1 MASNQESDIFLKS
14 FHGSSN
20 KMENEDSTNV
30 DIEEQES
37 KYKWILR
44 KNTHED
50 ILQWL
55 RDKNLGNIISN
66 MVMKW
71 GSTLYYCLS
80 SSSTSCF

>member
-30 DIEEQES
+30 DIEERES
-37 KYKWILR
+37 KYKRILR
-44 KNTHED
+44 ENSHED

-55 RDKNLGNIISN
+55 RDKTLGNITSN
-66 MVMKW
+66 MVINW
-71 GSTLYYCLS
+71 GLDINIIIS
-80 SSSTSCF
+80 

>member
-71 GSTLYYCLS
+71 GSTLILLPK
-80 SSSTSCF
+80 

>member
-30 DIEEQES
+30 DIEERES
-37 KYKWILR
+37 KYKRILR
-44 KNTHED
+44 ENSHED

-55 RDKNLGNIISN
+55 RDKNLGNITSN

-71 GSTLYYCLS
+71 GSTL
-80 SSSTSCF
+80 T

>member
-55 RDKNLGNIISN
+55 RDKNLGNITSN
-66 MVMKW
+66 MVIKW
-71 GSTLYYCLS
+71 GSTLTY
-80 SSSTSCF
+80 